1 MAGQSG
7 LASASGGRQKRLL
20 NLGCGD
26 TWHQDWVNLD
36 FYSSNP
42 AVVAYDLRLG
52 VPFADNS
59 VDVIYHSHVL
69 EHFTRSG
76 GERFL
81 AECFRVLRPGGLMRV
96 AVPDLENIAAAYLA
110 ALEAARQGG
119 KDAGERHEWMTI
131 ELLDQMT
138 RTESGGEMAAFWSRN
153 PVPQESFVASRA
165 GREFLLYRKRASEQ
179 QAERPCTPLPAVN
192 RQFSLGGEPHR
203 WMYDSVALER
213 LLLALGFCEVT
224 RQHYDTSSQPD
235 ILRYGL
241 DAAPDGSVR
250 KPDSFFM
257 EALKPLRPEDT
268 GVKVALFSTRD
279 SGGAG
284 IAGLRCHNSFAEVDI
299 RSTMYV
305 AEQHSC
311 APNLHI
317 LPGRGQVLR
326 LGEGGSAVLSAL
338 RPGESRRLSL
348 YKNRPA
354 GLEHFSTPQQCA
366 DLGAVPFFDDFDLIN
381 LHWIADVLD
390 VGMSRRF
397 LQGRPIVWTLHDMR
411 AFTGGCHYAGD
422 CRKYTEN
429 CGACPQLGS
438 TDPKDLSFEIWR
450 DSMSAYRGLNMHI
463 VAPSA
468 WLAEEARKSSLL
480 KRFPVHVIPNAHPLD
495 IFKPLS
501 REPLRRGLGIKDDE
515 LVLTF
520 VSHHLGN
527 KRKGMDFLLA
537 ALSRI
542 AAGPLRETV
551 RVLLMGG
558 RTPDIFFKLGLRVE
572 ALGHLYRPEQAAA
585 VYSLSDAVLA
595 PSLEDNSPNVICEAA
610 GCGVPVVAFA
620 SGGIPEMIR
629 HQETGWLAPVG
640 SVESL
645 AEGIAW
651 ADKARKD
658 PALRSRCR
666 ALALEKWSPKLRAA
680 DYLAL
685 FLEITGKRG

>member
-1 MAGQSG
+1 MAGRHD
-7 LASASGGRQKRLL
+7 APAPGGPQKRLL

-36 FYSSNP
+36 FQSRSP
-42 AVVAYDLRLG
+42 AVIAYDLRLG
-52 VPFADNS
+52 VPFADDS
-59 VDVIYHSHVL
+59 ADVIYHSHVL

-76 GERFL
+76 GEKFL

-96 AVPDLENIAAAYLA
+96 VAPDLENIARAYLA

-119 KDAGERHEWMTI
+119 KEAGEQHEWMTI

-138 RTESGGEMAAFWSRN
+138 RTGPGGEMAAFWNRN
-153 PVPQESFVASRA
+153 PVPQEDFVASRM
-165 GREFLLYRKRASEQ
+165 GQEFIQYRQRMAERQ
-179 QAERPCTPLPAVN
+179 PQAEHPCTPLPVVN
-192 RQFSLGGEPHR
+192 RQFYLGGELHR

-224 RQHYDTSSQPD
+224 RQQYDVSLDPD

-241 DAAPDGSVR
+241 DAAPDHGLR

-257 EALKPLRPEDT
+257 EAIKPLRPEDT
-268 GVKVALFSTRD
+268 SVKVALFSTRD

-284 IAGLRCHNSFAEVDI
+284 IAGLRCHTSFAGTGI
-299 RSTMYV
+299 RSEMYV
-305 AEQHSC
+305 AEQHTC
-311 APNLHI
+311 APHLHI
-317 LPGRGQVLR
+317 LPGKGQVLR
-326 LGEGGSAVLSAL
+326 LGEGGSAVLSTL
-338 RPGESRRLSL
+338 RPGESRRSSL
-348 YKNRPA
+348 YKNRPK
-354 GLEHFSTPQQCA
+354 GLEYFSIPQQCV

-381 LHWIADVLD
+381 LHWIADFLD

-411 AFTGGCHYAGD
+411 AFTGGCHYTGD
-422 CRKYTEN
+422 CRKFTEN

-438 TDPKDLSFEIWR
+438 TDPRDLSFETWQA
-450 DSMSAYRGLNMHI
+450 SMSAYRGLNMHI

-468 WLAEEARKSSLL
+468 WLAEEARKSSLF
-480 KRFPVHVIPNAHPLD
+480 KRFPVHVIPYAQPLD
-495 IFKPLS
+495 IFKPLP
-501 REPLRRGLGIKDDE
+501 REPLRRGLGIKADE

-520 VSHHLGN
+520 VSQHLGN
-527 KRKGMDFLLA
+527 KRKGMEFLLD
-537 ALSRI
+537 ALGLI

-551 RVLLMGG
+551 RVLLMGANP
-558 RTPDIFFKLGLRVE
+558 PDIFFKLGLRTE
-572 ALGHLYRPEQAAA
+572 ALGHLDRPEQAAA
-585 VYSLSDAVLA
+585 VYNLSDAVLA

-620 SGGIPEMIR
+620 AGGIPEMIR
-629 HQETGWLAPVG
+629 HQQTGWLAPVG
-640 SVESL
+640 SAESL

-651 ADKARKD
+651 AAEARKD

-666 ALALEKWSPKLRAA
+666 ALALETWSPQLRAA

-685 FLEITGKRG
+685 FREITGK